1 MNNFLQS
8 VDIMEREFPELG
20 KKYYNQLRDIAFSF
34 HPSLL
39 LSKNSRVSFF
49 TLFDEM
55 KKNRCGTTYKKRQ
68 AWLEICMYYMVSAQ
82 EKNQQF
88 SFEIEK

>member
-20 KKYYNQLRDIAFSF
+20 KKYYKELRDKAL
-34 HPSLL
+34 SLNPIFL
-39 LSKNSRVSFF
+39 LSKDSKVSFF

-55 KKNRCGTTYKKRQ
+55 KKNKCETTYEKRQ
-68 AWLEICMYYMVSAQ
+68 AWLEISMYYMVSSQ
-82 EKNQQF
+82 DKNQQF

>member
-20 KKYYNQLRDIAFSF
+20 KKYYKELRANVVSL

-39 LSKNSRVSFF
+39 LSKDSKISFF

-55 KKNRCGTTYKKRQ
+55 KKNKCETTYEKRQ
-68 AWLEICMYYMVSAQ
+68 AWLEISMYYMVSSQ
-82 EKNQQF
+82 DKNQQF

>member
-1 MNNFLQS
+1 MDNFLQS

-20 KKYYNQLRDIAFSF
+20 KKYYKDLKDNAVKVQPSF
-34 HPSLL
+34 L
-39 LSKNSRVSFF
+39 LSKDSKVSFF

-55 KKNRCGTTYKKRQ
+55 KKNKCETTYEKRQ
-68 AWLEICMYYMVSAQ
+68 AWLEISMYYMVSSQ
-82 EKNQQF
+82 DKNQQF

>member
-20 KKYYNQLRDIAFSF
+20 KKYYKELRDKAVSL

-39 LSKNSRVSFF
+39 LSKDSNVSFF

-55 KKNRCGTTYKKRQ
+55 KKNKCETTYEKRQ
-68 AWLEICMYYMVSAQ
+68 AWLEISMYYMVSAQ
-82 EKNQQF
+82 DKNQLF